1 MQKRN
6 QIDYK
11 LMQKPLV
18 NEYRPYDFKLIED
31 AILNLEVNIP

>member
-1 MQKRN
+1 
-6 QIDYK
+6 
-11 LMQKPLV
+11 MQKPSA